1 MTMRLLLIED
11 EEGIT
16 IPLKAGLERRNY
28 AVDVSDN
35 GANGLRMALINQYDC
50 ILLDLNLPELDGLEV
65 ARRLREKE
73 NKTPILMLTARDLR
87 KDIWAGFESGAD
99 DYLTKPFD
107 FVELVYRVQALIKR
121 NSLQSSPV
129 LEAANIVVDTAA
141 IRVCRD
147 GIAIPLNKK
156 EYGVLEYLLRNRG
169 RMVSSE
175 ELLEHVWDKD
185 IDSFSQTVRTN
196 IKTLRKKVD
205 PNKEI
210 IKTIKGYGYII
221 D

>member
-1 MTMRLLLIED
+1 
-11 EEGIT
+11 
-16 IPLKAGLERRNY
+16 
-28 AVDVSDN
+28 
-35 GANGLRMALINQYDC
+35 
-50 ILLDLNLPELDGLEV
+50 
-65 ARRLREKE
+65 
-73 NKTPILMLTARDLR
+73 MLTARDLR

>member
-1 MTMRLLLIED
+1 MRLLIIED
-11 EEGIT
+11 EAGIVV
-16 IPLKAGLERRNY
+16 PLKAGLERRNY
-28 AVDVSDN
+28 AVDVADD
-35 GANGLRMALINQYDC
+35 GINGLRMALINRYDC

-65 ARRLREKE
+65 AKRLREKK
-73 NKTPILMLTARDLR
+73 NITPILMLTARDLR

-121 NSLQSSPV
+121 NAPHVQVV
-129 LEAANIVVDTAA
+129 LEIADVVVDTSA
-141 IRVCRD
+141 ISVTKS
-147 GIAIPLNKK
+147 GNNIALNKK

-175 ELLEHVWDKD
+175 ELLEHVWDKN

-196 IKTLRKKVD
+196 IKTLRKKID
-205 PNKEI
+205 PKKTI
-210 IKTIKGYGYII
+210 IKTVKGYGYII
-221 D
+221 E